1 MGNKYLLPIL
11 CNPAVQVE
19 MLTYALK
26 QVIYKCIDH
35 TNKVTGVKI
44 NPPMEFIIS
53 TSQSDTKLLQPLS
66 ANTPFSKMQ

>member
-11 CNPAVQVE
+11 CNPAVQVG
-19 MLTYALK
+19 MLTYAMK

-44 NPPMEFIIS
+44 NQIFS
-53 TSQSDTKLLQPLS
+53 LLVFSQRHSCTGK
-66 ANTPFSKMQ
+66 